1 MVELTGEAGRGNVA
15 SMPRAIV
22 LVLVLGIA
30 FEISGCAEGAPTQ
43 APADEPASVVVEPP
57 PAPTP
62 APERVEPQPP
72 AADPPSENDAT
83 KWQRTA
89 KVPTITV
96 DEPVVG
102 TPAIDADIIRRVV
115 RSHNDAIRACYDLA
129 PDSMLAG
136 RIAISFTIGPTGA
149 VTEAKADTPES
160 YPYPEVPKCIA
171 DELRTWTF
179 PAPRG
184 GGSVIVSYPFNV
196 DPA

>member
-1 MVELTGEAGRGNVA
+1 
-15 SMPRAIV
+15 MPRAIV
-22 LVLVLGIA
+22 LVLSLVIA
-30 FEISGCAEGAPTQ
+30 GCAEGAP
-43 APADEPASVVVEPP
+43 VVIEPP
-57 PAPTP
+57 PAATAEPVTSVEPEPESTEP
-62 APERVEPQPP
+62 APEGDE
-72 AADPPSENDAT
+72 T
-83 KWQRTA
+83 KWQRPS

-96 DEPVVG
+96 EKPVVG
-102 TPAIDADIIRRVV
+102 TPVIDPAIIRRVV

-129 PDSMLAG
+129 PDSVLAG

>member
-1 MVELTGEAGRGNVA
+1 
-15 SMPRAIV
+15 MPRAIV
-22 LVLVLGIA
+22 LVLSLVIA
-30 FEISGCAEGAPTQ
+30 GCAEGASAQ
-43 APADEPASVVVEPP
+43 APAQVSAPVVIEPP
-57 PAPTP
+57 PAATAEPVTS
-62 APERVEPQPP
+62 VEPEPEPAQPP
-72 AADPPSENDAT
+72 AADPPSENDAP

-89 KVPTITV
+89 KVPTVTAHEV
-96 DEPVVG
+96 VVG
-102 TPAIDADIIRRVV
+102 TPVIDPAIIRRVV

-149 VTEAKADTPES
+149 VTEAKADAPES

-184 GGSVIVSYPFNV
+184 GGSVIVSYPFNI